1 MPRYSEQV
9 NMKKDEDSN
18 ISLTEMTNAGEIRS
32 LGEIWTLMFGIEFDN
47 FNPGKAVILD
57 VGGPGC

>member
-1 MPRYSEQV
+1 
-9 NMKKDEDSN
+9 MKKDEDSN